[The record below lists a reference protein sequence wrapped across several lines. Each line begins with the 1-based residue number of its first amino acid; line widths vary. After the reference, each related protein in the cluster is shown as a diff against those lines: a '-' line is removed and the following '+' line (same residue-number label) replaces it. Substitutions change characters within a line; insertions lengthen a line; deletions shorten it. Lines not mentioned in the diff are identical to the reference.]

1 MARPP
6 TALPAAA
13 YSGLAGEPW
22 FSEGWNPRI
31 LPCLRK
37 PASSSAGSVRLLV
50 RVVAG
55 AHQGTG
61 FHMPEAESER
71 FFLQISELLR
81 RIEARD
87 RQMVARGA
95 QVLAN

>member
-13 YSGLAGEPW
+13 YSGLAGESW
-22 FSEGWNPRI
+22 FSEGWNPGI
-31 LPCLRK
+31 LLGLRK
-37 PASSSAGSVRLLV
+37 PRASSSAGGVRLLV

-55 AHQGTG
+55 AHQGAG

-71 FFLQISELLR
+71 FFLQISELFR

-95 QVLAN
+95 QVL